1 MSLLS
6 ILALSTVLPTL
17 VVAACIARSGR
28 ERPAAGYL
36 LAALLVVIASLTVA
50 SVILSSYRY
59 RAYFPL
65 AHLANLTIM
74 AIGPLLYLYAKSS
87 VQRAFRF
94 KRAYWLSFLPFA
106 AAFSFYLYG
115 TVRLGLFRDKNT
127 RMLAYKIVE
136 TAWNSGY
143 FVAVVAVILK
153 NGIPARRMIAD
164 FSDWR
169 LTWIRFLFLSLVA
182 VIAGKFY
189 ASIACDYLGSSHR
202 YFTGL
207 SLYFAFICAVTSLA
221 LYAFMNRSRMFSPAE
236 RYRDS
241 TLTDRELES
250 FHRALLAF
258 MDSDQPF
265 LDPDLSLPRLAE
277 MSRIPQ
283 KTLSRV
289 INERVG
295 VNFND
300 FVNEYRIRESC
311 RLLSSRPSG
320 TPVLD
325 ILYES
330 GFNSK
335 STFNDAFKKKTGKT
349 PSEFRAGAAS

>member
-1 MSLLS
+1 MLNDFLASRVRVCRSLRF
-6 ILALSTVLPTL
+6 AADCLPSFL
-17 VVAACIARSGR
+17 QAVN
-28 ERPAAGYL
+28 
-36 LAALLVVIASLTVA
+36 SLPC
-50 SVILSSYRY
+50 SCRY
-59 RAYFPL
+59 REG
-65 AHLANLTIM
+65 H
-74 AIGPLLYLYAKSS
+74 
-87 VQRAFRF
+87 V
-94 KRAYWLSFLPFA
+94 
-106 AAFSFYLYG
+106 
-115 TVRLGLFRDKNT
+115 
-127 RMLAYKIVE
+127 
-136 TAWNSGY
+136 
-143 FVAVVAVILK
+143 FV
-153 NGIPARRMIAD
+153 
-164 FSDWR
+164 F
-169 LTWIRFLFLSLVA
+169 
-182 VIAGKFY
+182 GKKQ
-189 ASIACDYLGSSHR
+189 G
-202 YFTGL
+202 FTGL
-207 SLYFAFICAVTSLA
+207 SLYFTFICAVTSLA
-221 LYAFMNRSRMFSPAE
+221 LYAFMNRSRVFSPAE

-277 MSRIPQ
+277 KSRIPQ